1 MDSFFLSLHFLSLS
15 LIRLHISSSFSLLL
29 TYSFIY
35 NLLIQQHFFPFHFFL
50 NPPILLIMDDL
61 RYHPTTVCSVSPTG
75 TYSQYLFPEPCP
87 FPIVHP
93 HQPISWITIPLPYL
107 SLSSFV
113 IKQAMIHLSGQ
124 KTNRNFITHGLKY
137 LLSKFV
143 CFCFF
148 PFKFIFLYFTKCS
161 SFLYFFFFTFFFPI
175 FLILISQFSS
185 FFSFV

>member
-143 CFCFF
+143 CF
-148 PFKFIFLYFTKCS
+148 
-161 SFLYFFFFTFFFPI
+161 FFFLSNLSFF
-175 FLILISQFSS
+175 ISLNVLHFCISFSS
-185 FFSFV
+185 PFFSLFSWF